1 MHELTLPPLT
11 ATAALP
17 GSTPVAEAQGLIA
30 AARAEADAIREAAR
44 AEGLALGAQEGRLVL
59 EQVAQ
64 ALHGAMAA
72 LEDERVRTADLVE
85 GAAVELGLRVAD
97 QVLGAVLEIEPERV
111 VDAVRGALRRL
122 LERERVT
129 VLVHPDDL
137 ELVREAADSL
147 QGGLG
152 GIEKLDV
159 QAERRVARGGTV
171 VRTAEG
177 EVDAAVATKLARAH
191 DAILEALTA

>member
-1 MHELTLPPLT
+1 MHELELPALT
-11 ATAALP
+11 ATVALP
-17 GSTPVAEAQGLIA
+17 GSTPVAEAHGLIA
-30 AARAEADAIREAAR
+30 AARAEADAIREAAW
-44 AEGLALGAQEGRLVL
+44 AEGLALGAQEGRRVL

-72 LEDERVRTADLVE
+72 LEDERVRTADVVE
-85 GAAVELGLRVAD
+85 AAAVELGLRVAD
-97 QVLGAVLEIEPERV
+97 QVLGAVLELEPERV
-111 VDAVRGALRRL
+111 IDAVRGALRRL

-137 ELVREAADSL
+137 ELVREAAPAL
-147 QGGLG
+147 MAELG
-152 GIEKLDV
+152 GMEHCEV

-177 EVDAAVATKLARAH
+177 EVDASVATKLARAH